1 MALAVHGAKE
11 GGFVACVWVCRRG
24 KKQLLGFWLARTFTQ
39 CDDGGSS
46 CGSDASLGL
55 RLRVGGSARFDR
67 GGWCVVGAKGCED
80 LSGRCW
86 LSWLGCCL
94 RM

>member
-1 MALAVHGAKE
+1 MAPRGGGASLHVCE
-11 GGFVACVWVCRRG
+11 FVDGG

-39 CDDGGSS
+39 CDTGCSG

-67 GGWCVVGAKGCED
+67 GGGA
-80 LSGRCW
+80 
-86 LSWLGCCL
+86 
-94 RM
+94 